1 MTQQAFPIQ
10 ISAARTI
17 ETTLALPPGAPIAG
31 VLFAHCLPAGS
42 VALATIC
49 GHFLDRGCAVLDLD
63 CGVDAVAQMQPAL
76 GAEEFLAVARA
87 FGERYAGALLIVGH
101 SWGGVLAL
109 ACAGDIPRAQ
119 AVVTIGTPAGSTAFT
134 ARSRA
139 TPGAVSIA
147 GQSVALSDAA
157 PELAWPS
164 LQARV
169 GQLRRPLLI
178 LHAPLDNVAD
188 ISNAA
193 QIFTAAKHPKS
204 FVSLDS
210 SDHLLARAAEAQ
222 HAADVICGWA
232 ARYLRCDEAP
242 AEHQTHVIVAESG
255 SGRYR
260 QRVKAGRHRGLADEP
275 VSAGGN
281 DEGPSP
287 YELLLSALGACTAMT
302 LRMYAEVKKLPL
314 TRVSVELRHEKIHA
328 AACQECE
335 TKEGKIDKIER
346 LITVEGDLSD
356 EQRQRL
362 LEIANKCPVHRT
374 LRSEVWVP
382 TSLTPDR

>member
-1 MTQQAFPIQ
+1 MTEQPFSIQ
-10 ISAARTI
+10 LSASRTLDA
-17 ETTLALPPGAPIAG
+17 TLHLPPGAPIAG

-42 VALATIC
+42 IALSTLC
-49 GHFLDRGCAVLDLD
+49 GHFVDRGCAVLALD
-63 CGVDAVAQMQPAL
+63 CGSGAAGQMQSAL
-76 GAEEFLAVARA
+76 DAEPFLAAARA
-87 FGERYAGALLIVGH
+87 FGERYPAALLILGH

-109 ACAGDIPRAQ
+109 ACSSDIPRVR
-119 AVVTIGTPAGSTAFT
+119 AVATIGAPAGSGGFT
-134 ARSRA
+134 ARA
-139 TPGAVSIA
+139 TEGPNTIA
-147 GQSVALSDAA
+147 IAA
-157 PELAWPS
+157 RSLTLPDSAGELAWSS

-169 GQLRRPLLI
+169 EQLRHPLMI

-193 QIFTAAKHPKS
+193 LIFTAAKHPKS

-222 HAADVICGWA
+222 HAADVVCGWA

-242 AEHQTHVIVAESG
+242 AEHFTHVIVAESG
-255 SGRYR
+255 TGRYR

-275 VSAGGN
+275 VSAGGR

-314 TRVSVELRHEKIHA
+314 AHVSVELRHEKIHA

-346 LITVEGDLSD
+346 VITLEGDLTQ
-356 EQRQRL
+356 EQRSRM

-374 LRSEVWVP
+374 LHSELWVP
-382 TSLTPDR
+382 TSLSPP